1 MKQRNRIIFEAKGL
15 EDRLLK
21 LAVEPNQPLAS
32 IVRAVIVFGLS
43 ILEEKDCL
51 NRLNFIVLTGAI
63 ALLEIE
69 VRNSKPITLLLLEF
83 RPGGEESFQHLQV
96 EIPGVLGSSVYH
108 NYRVGDAVI
117 VKAQL
122 LNTGETPPRVIAYQI
137 IPFKTIGFI
146 NLLKEI

>member
-43 ILEEKDCL
+43 ILEEKDYF
-51 NRLNFIVLTGAI
+51 NRLNFIILTGAI

-69 VRNSKPITLLLLEF
+69 VRNGKPVTLLLLEF
-83 RPGGEESFQHLQV
+83 RPGTGESFQHLQV
-96 EIPGVLGSSVYH
+96 EVPGVLGSSIYH
-108 NYRVGDAVI
+108 NYRVGDAII

-122 LNTGETPPRVIAYQI
+122 LNTGESPPIAIAHQI